1 MNELT
6 IFENPNF
13 GEVRTID
20 INDKP
25 YFVAVDVAR
34 ALGYSNPHDAI
45 ARHCKGVV
53 KHEGVSI
60 NINQYGTKTSQ
71 RAMMSFIPE
80 GDIYR
85 LITRSQLPEAE
96 KFEAWVFDEVIPSI
110 RKHGLYAMDELINN
124 PDLAIKAL
132 TALKE
137 EREKNAKLAAVN
149 EELKPKAE
157 IADAITE
164 SKDSISVGDMAKLL
178 KQNGVEI
185 GQNRFFDWL
194 RANGYLMAGNKPTQ
208 KAMELKVFEIK
219 ERNITLPSGTDKIVM
234 TPKVTAK
241 GQEYFLKKLAMAA
254 V

>member
-96 KFEAWVFDEVIPSI
+96 KFETWVFDEVIPSI
-110 RKHGLYAMDELINN
+110 RKHGLYAMDDLINN

-149 EELKPKAE
+149 EELKPKAQL
-157 IADAITE
+157 ADAVTG
-164 SKDSISVGDMAKLL
+164 SPYTISVGEMAKILN
-178 KQNGVEI
+178 QNGVDI
-185 GQNRFFDWL
+185 GQNRFYKWL
-194 RANGYLMAGNKPTQ
+194 RANGYIMGTNTPTQ
-208 KAMELKVFEIK
+208 KAMELKIFVLK
-219 ERNITLPSGTDKIVM
+219 ESTVSLPDGTQKLVK
-234 TPKVTAK
+234 TPRVTGK
-241 GQEYFLKKLAMAA
+241 GQEYFLKKFAVAA

>member
-6 IFENPNF
+6 IFTNEEF
-13 GEVRTID
+13 GQVRTVAI
-20 INDKP
+20 KEKT
-25 YFVAVDVAR
+25 YFSARDVAS
-34 ALGYSNPHDAI
+34 ALGYADTAQ
-45 ARHCKGVV
+45 AVRTHCKGVV
-53 KHEGVSI
+53 GITTPTNGGKQLV
-60 NINQYGTKTSQ
+60 K
-71 RAMMSFIPE
+71 FIPE
-80 GDIYR
+80 GDVYR
-85 LITRSQLPEAE
+85 LIVKSTLPKAE
-96 KFEAWVFDEVIPSI
+96 KFEKWVFDEVLPSI
-110 RKHGLYAMDELINN
+110 RKHGLYAMDDLINN

-137 EREKNAKLAAVN
+137 EREKNAKLAAAN

-194 RANGYLMAGNKPTQ
+194 RANGYLMTGNKPTQ
-208 KAMELKVFEIK
+208 KAMELKIFEIK

>member
-110 RKHGLYAMDELINN
+110 RKHGLYAMDDLINN

-137 EREKNAKLAAVN
+137 EREKNARLEAVN

-208 KAMELKVFEIK
+208 KAMELKIFEIK
-219 ERNITLPSGTDKIVM
+219 ARNITLPSGTDKIVM
-234 TPKVTAK
+234 TPRVTGK

>member
-1 MNELT
+1 MNEIK
-6 IFENPNF
+6 IFENENL
-13 GEVRTID
+13 GTVRTITTD
-20 INDKP
+20 SETWFIAGDVCRILGIMNTTQAMQRVDEDERSM
-25 YFVAVDVAR
+25 FNIGRQGMAAVVNESG
-34 ALGYSNPHDAI
+34 LYNLI
-45 ARHCKGVV
+45 
-53 KHEGVSI
+53 
-60 NINQYGTKTSQ
+60 
-71 RAMMSFIPE
+71 MSS
-80 GDIYR
+80 R
-85 LITRSQLPEAE
+85 KPEA
-96 KFEAWVFDEVIPSI
+96 KQFKKWVTSEVLPSI
-110 RKHGLYAMDELINN
+110 RKHGLYAIDDILND
-124 PDLAIKAL
+124 PDMAIKAL

-137 EREKNAKLAAVN
+137 EREKNARLAAVN

-194 RANGYLMAGNKPTQ
+194 RANGYLMMGNKPTQ
-208 KAMELKVFEIK
+208 KAMELKIFEIK

>member
-6 IFENPNF
+6 MFTSEEF
-13 GEVRTID
+13 GTIRSTTVQGE
-20 INDKP
+20 P
-25 YFVAVDVAR
+25 YFIGKDVAEI
-34 ALGYSNPHDAI
+34 LGYKDTADAI
-45 ARHCKGVV
+45 QRHVDMDDKLTGCFTYSGQKRVMFI
-53 KHEGVSI
+53 I
-60 NINQYGTKTSQ
+60 NESGLYSLILSSKLPAAKKFKKWVTS
-71 RAMMSFIPE
+71 
-80 GDIYR
+80 
-85 LITRSQLPEAE
+85 
-96 KFEAWVFDEVIPSI
+96 EVLPSI
-110 RKHGLYAMDELINN
+110 RKHGMYAMDELINN

-194 RANGYLMAGNKPTQ
+194 RTNGYLMAGNKPTQ

>member
-96 KFEAWVFDEVIPSI
+96 KFETWVFDEVIPSI
-110 RKHGLYAMDELINN
+110 RKHGLYAMDDLINN

-194 RANGYLMAGNKPTQ
+194 RTNGYLMMGNKPTQ
-208 KAMELKVFEIK
+208 KAMELKIFEIK

>member
-96 KFEAWVFDEVIPSI
+96 KFETWVFDEVIPSI
-110 RKHGLYAMDELINN
+110 RKHGLYAMDDLINN

-137 EREKNAKLAAVN
+137 EREKNAKLEAVN